1 MKRILG
7 TITIFTS
14 DRQASSAEMNRLLT
28 ENGHLI
34 MSRLGVNVQKH
45 CAAHCPG
52 LIVLAV
58 EGEDE
63 KIFSLEEKLR
73 DLPELEVK
81 IAVMSEQE

>member
-14 DRQASSAEMNRLLT
+14 DRQASSSEMNRILT

-34 MSRLGVNVQKH
+34 MSRLGVNVQKA
-45 CAAHCPG
+45 CIDHCPG
-52 LIVLAV
+52 LIILAV

-63 KIFSLEEKLR
+63 KVFALEEKLR

-81 IAVMSEQE
+81 IAVMSEQD

>member
-7 TITIFTS
+7 TITVFSS
-14 DRQASSAEMNRLLT
+14 DRQATAPEMNKILT

-34 MSRLGVNVQKH
+34 MSRLGVNVQKA
-45 CAAHCPG
+45 CLNHCPG

-63 KIFSLEEKLR
+63 KIFALEEALR

-81 IAVMSEQE
+81 IAVMSEQA

>member
-14 DRQASSAEMNRLLT
+14 DRQASSADMNRIMT

-34 MSRLGVNVQKH
+34 MSRLGVNVQKS
-45 CAAHCPG
+45 CVSNCPG
-52 LIVLAV
+52 LIILAV
-58 EGEDE
+58 EGEDQ
-63 KIFSLEEKLR
+63 KVFALEEKLR

-81 IAVMSEQE
+81 IAVMSEQN

>member
-14 DRQASSAEMNRLLT
+14 DRQTSALEMNKILT

-34 MSRLGVNVQKH
+34 MSRLGVNVQKA
-45 CAAHCPG
+45 CQNHCPG
-52 LIVLAV
+52 LIVIAV

-63 KIFSLEEKLR
+63 KIFALEEKLR